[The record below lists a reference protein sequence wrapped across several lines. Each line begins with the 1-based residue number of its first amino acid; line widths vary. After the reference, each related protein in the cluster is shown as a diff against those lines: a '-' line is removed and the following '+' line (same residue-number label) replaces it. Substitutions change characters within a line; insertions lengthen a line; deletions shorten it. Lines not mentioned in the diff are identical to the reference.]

1 MKTKPLVS
9 ILITNYNKK
18 KYLNRCL
25 SSCEKQTYT
34 NKEILLHDDHSKDG
48 SLEIIKKFKN
58 IKLVVNKKK
67 RNKSNPLNQAKAILR
82 IFKLCK
88 GKIIFLLD
96 ADDYFKKNKLHEI
109 VKKFK
114 SNSKLDFIQDT
125 PIFLNKKKEYKFKNK
140 NSKSTIWPRFYPTS
154 TIAIKR
160 NFFLEIQKILNTNK
174 FPNLEID
181 ARICIYT
188 FIKKKF
194 NITKKK
200 YTFYSDDNFGISSKY
215 KKFSVGWWKK
225 RKEAYQFMFNIMKKK
240 KINFKKGL
248 DYYITNFLVDLY

>member
-48 SLEIIKKFKN
+48 SLEIIKKFRN

-67 RNKSNPLNQAKAILR
+67 RNISNPINQAKAILR

-96 ADDYFKKNKLHEI
+96 ADDYFKKNKLDEI

-114 SNSKLDFIQDT
+114 SDYKLNFIQDT

-140 NSKSTIWPRFYPTS
+140 NAKNTIWPRFYPTS

-160 NFFLEIQKILNTNK
+160 NFFLEIQKILNINK

-181 ARICIYT
+181 ARICIYA

-200 YTFYSDDNFGISSKY
+200 YTFYSDDNLGISSKY

-225 RKEAYQFMFNIMKKK
+225 RKEAYQFMFNIMKKR

-248 DYYITNFLVDLY
+248 DYYITNFLVDLF